1 MARINPPP
9 LFKKNNLSKKEVF
22 QLSKS
27 SKKWWGVKK
36 AVIPIA
42 GLGTR
47 FLPLSKVIP
56 KEFFPLD
63 SKPVIQ
69 YIVEEALEA
78 GVREVIFV
86 ISPEKKE
93 IFENYILKYFREE
106 RELLNILKKRKKEK
120 AIEALN
126 SIPKIKYR
134 WILQEKPLG
143 DGDAILKAEKF
154 VRDEPFLV
162 LFGDDISF
170 NDKGPKMAA
179 QLLETFKKIKKPL
192 LCLYKKSKKEL
203 LNYGV
208 PKVKKIKNRLYKI
221 EDIIEK
227 PKVPPSNFALVG
239 KYVLT
244 PEIFSYIRETK
255 PQNGDIYLANAIK
268 NMIKDKKNVFGLET
282 KGRWL
287 ECGDR
292 EKWMKSFLFLA
303 KRKI

>member
-1 MARINPPP
+1 MEI
-9 LFKKNNLSKKEVF
+9 
-22 QLSKS
+22 
-27 SKKWWGVKK
+27 KK

-63 SKPVIQ
+63 EKPMIQ
-69 YIVEEALEA
+69 YIVEEAIEA
-78 GVREVIFV
+78 GIKKIVFV

-93 IFENYILKYFREE
+93 IFEKYILKYFKGEE
-106 RELLNILKKRKKEK
+106 KKLLSILRKRKKTE
-120 AIEALN
+120 AINALK
-126 SIPKIKYR
+126 SIPKIKYEYIIQPR
-134 WILQEKPLG
+134 PLG
-143 DGDAILKAEKF
+143 DGDAILKAEKL
-154 VRDEPFLV
+154 VRNEPFLV

-170 NDKGPKMAA
+170 NDEGPKMTA

-192 LCLYKKSKKEL
+192 LCLYRKSKKEL
-203 LNYGV
+203 LSYGV

-227 PKVPPSNFALVG
+227 PKIPPSNFALVG

-244 PEIFSYIRETK
+244 PDIFPYIRKTK
-255 PQNGDIYLANAIK
+255 PQNGDIYLANSIK
-268 NMIKDKKNVFGLET
+268 NMIKDKKEVFGLEV

-287 ECGDR
+287 ECGDK
-292 EKWMKSFLFLA
+292 EKWMKSFIFLT
-303 KRKI
+303 KKKL

>member
-1 MARINPPP
+1 MNFVRRAE
-9 LFKKNNLSKKEVF
+9 SETGDAT
-22 QLSKS
+22 KS
-27 SKKWWGVKK
+27 QRPSSPFIMIRVIEKV
-36 AVIPIA
+36 VIPIA

-106 RELLNILKKRKKEK
+106 RELLNILRKRKKEK